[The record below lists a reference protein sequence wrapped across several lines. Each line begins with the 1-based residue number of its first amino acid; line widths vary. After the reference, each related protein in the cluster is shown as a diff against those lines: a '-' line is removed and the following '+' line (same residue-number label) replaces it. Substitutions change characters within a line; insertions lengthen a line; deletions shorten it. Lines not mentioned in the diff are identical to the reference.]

1 MTGES
6 ACRLARS
13 RVHHASVARGDQS
26 RWVALAGFAL
36 LVAYVVV
43 RELGN
48 SAYDDSYFFK
58 RFALHAVE
66 NGVYAW
72 NLEDG
77 AVHGST
83 SQLFQALTTAVVL
96 FTKTHFV
103 AAVRVL
109 DGALLVLTAGLLL
122 RVARGPLVLLTLGNA
137 LVTSVIRSNMETAL
151 ALAVLAAALVLELR
165 TSREPKRW
173 ADVMSVAATV
183 LVYLA
188 RPDAAAIVAVFA
200 LLHRWWSGRGVIR
213 YAVMLG
219 VSMALV
225 WAGLWAVY
233 GTALPLSFHMK
244 TMALH
249 TYGPHI
255 ASKRWSAKVPHLLV
269 FAFTVAPMLWLLV
282 RARVWKR
289 RDATLALTLSALAFV
304 AYHVVSTHEIMGYRA
319 RFYVP
324 ALVPLCLATARVW
337 PAERV
342 PLARWGAFVVVWSG
356 CAAVAYGQGWMPNGD
371 GFFLTVLPW
380 PVYVML
386 ALGWSVAL
394 AWPQRGGL
402 AVAGCLLVGTVAWI
416 PMEDSELRS
425 DTDVIFRHNR
435 EVTTTRGVFDVARCL
450 PAGSTVYH
458 SEMGVPGLVLY
469 RMRVIDQAGLLSRD
483 VAMGGRS
490 FQTRCAQERPE
501 AIFLPHR
508 NYRALNTE
516 IAASACIEDYVR
528 IVKRSSSALHVRAD
542 LAEGFLQCGTEYR
555 EWR

>member
-1 MTGES
+1 M
-6 ACRLARS
+6 
-13 RVHHASVARGDQS
+13 ARGDDSS
-26 RWVALAGFAL
+26 RWWVPLTGFAV

-48 SAYDDSYFFK
+48 SPYDDSYFFK

-137 LVTSVIRSNMETAL
+137 LVMSVIRSNMETAL
-151 ALAVLAAALVLELR
+151 ALAVLATALVLELR
-165 TSREPKRW
+165 GAREDSSR
-173 ADVMSVAATV
+173 ADRISAAVTV
-183 LVYLA
+183 IVYLA

-200 LLHRWWSGRGVIR
+200 LLQRWWSGRGTVR
-213 YAVMLG
+213 YAAMLG

-249 TYGPHI
+249 TYGPYI
-255 ASKRWSAKVPHLLV
+255 ASRRWATKVPHLLV
-269 FAFTVAPMLWLLV
+269 FVFTVAPMLWLLV
-282 RARVWKR
+282 RARVWKH
-289 RDATLALTLSALAFV
+289 RDATLALTLSALVFV

-337 PAERV
+337 PTERV
-342 PLARWGAFVVVWSG
+342 PLARWGAFVLAWSG
-356 CAAVAYGQGWMPNGD
+356 CGAVAYGQGWMPNGD
-371 GFFLTVLPW
+371 GFFLTMLPW
-380 PVYVML
+380 PAYVMVVV
-386 ALGWSVAL
+386 GWSVAL
-394 AWPQRGGL
+394 VWPGRGVV
-402 AVAGCLLVGTVAWI
+402 VAGCLLLGITAWI
-416 PMEDSELRS
+416 PLEDSDLRS
-425 DTDVIFRHNR
+425 DTDVVFRHNR

-450 PAGSTVYH
+450 PEGSTVYH
-458 SEMGVPGLVLY
+458 SEMGIPGLVLY
-469 RMRVIDQAGLLSRD
+469 RMSVIDQAGLLSRD

-490 FQTRCAQERPE
+490 FQTRCAEERPE

-508 NYRALNTE
+508 NYRALNAE
-516 IAASACIEDYVR
+516 IADSACIRDYVQ

-542 LAEGFLQCGTEYR
+542 LAAGFLQCGTDYR
-555 EWR
+555 QWR

>member
-1 MTGES
+1 MP
-6 ACRLARS
+6 
-13 RVHHASVARGDQS
+13 
-26 RWVALAGFAL
+26 LAGFAV

-66 NGVYAW
+66 DGVYAW

-83 SQLFQALTTAVVL
+83 SQLFQVLSTAVVL
-96 FTKTHFV
+96 FTKTHFI
-103 AAVRVL
+103 AAIRVL
-109 DGALLVLTAGLLL
+109 DGALLVFTAGLLL

-137 LVTSVIRSNMETAL
+137 LATSVVRSNMETAL
-151 ALAVLAAALVLELR
+151 ALTVLSVALVLELR
-165 TSREPKRW
+165 TSRDPGPRSD
-173 ADVMSVAATV
+173 ATSVVATV

-200 LLHRWWSGRGVIR
+200 LLQRRWSGRSVVR
-213 YAVMLG
+213 YAAMLG

-225 WAGLWAVY
+225 WTGLWAVY

-255 ASKRWSAKVPHLLV
+255 ASRRWSAKVPHLLV
-269 FAFTVAPMLWLLV
+269 FGFTVAPMLWLLV

-289 RDATLALTLSALAFV
+289 RDATLALTLSAVAFV
-304 AYHVVSTHEIMGYRA
+304 GYHVVSTHEIMGYRA
-319 RFYVP
+319 RFYLP
-324 ALVPLCLATARVW
+324 ALIPLCLATARVW
-337 PAERV
+337 PTDRV
-342 PLARWGAFVVVWSG
+342 PLRQWGAFALVWSG
-356 CAAVAYGQGWMPNGD
+356 ACSLAYARGWIPNGD
-371 GFFLTVLPW
+371 GFFLIVLPW
-380 PVYVML
+380 PVYAMVL
-386 ALGWSVAL
+386 AGWSVAL
-394 AWPQRGGL
+394 LWTGRG
-402 AVAGCLLVGTVAWI
+402 ATVVAGCLLVGTIAWI
-416 PMEDSELRS
+416 PLEDSELRS

-450 PAGSTVYH
+450 PEGSTVYH

-469 RMRVIDQAGLLSRD
+469 RMSVVDQAGLLSRD

-490 FQTRCAQERPE
+490 FQTRCEQERPE

-508 NYRALNTE
+508 NYRALNAE
-516 IAASACIEDYVR
+516 IAESACIKDYVR
-528 IVKRSSSALHVRAD
+528 IVRRSSSALHVRAD
-542 LAEGFLQCGTEYR
+542 LAQGFLQCGTEYR
-555 EWR
+555 QWR

>member
-1 MTGES
+1 MP
-6 ACRLARS
+6 
-13 RVHHASVARGDQS
+13 
-26 RWVALAGFAL
+26 LAGFAL

-83 SQLFQALTTAVVL
+83 SQLFQLLTTAVVL

-137 LVTSVIRSNMETAL
+137 LVTSVVRSNMETAL
-151 ALAVLAAALVLELR
+151 ALAVLSAALVLELR
-165 TSREPKRW
+165 MSRDSKPR
-173 ADVMSVAATV
+173 ADAVSAAATV

-200 LLHRWWSGRGVIR
+200 LLQRWWNGQGVIR
-213 YAVMLG
+213 YAAMLV
-219 VSMALV
+219 VSMVAV

-233 GTALPLSFHMK
+233 GDALPLSFHMK

-249 TYGPHI
+249 TYGPYI
-255 ASKRWSAKVPHLLV
+255 ASRRWATKVPHLLV

-289 RDATLALTLSALAFV
+289 RDATLALTVSALAFV

-337 PAERV
+337 PTERV
-342 PLARWGAFVVVWSG
+342 PMRRWGAFAVVWAG
-356 CAAVAYGQGWMPNGD
+356 CAAVAYIQGWIPNGD

-380 PVYVML
+380 PVYVMVVG
-386 ALGWSVAL
+386 GWTVAL
-394 AWPQRGGL
+394 AWPPRSF
-402 AVAGCLLVGTVAWI
+402 AVAGCLLIGTVAWI
-416 PMEDSELRS
+416 PLEHTALRS
-425 DTDVIFRHNR
+425 DTDVISRHNR

-458 SEMGVPGLVLY
+458 SEMGVPGLALY
-469 RMRVIDQAGLLSRD
+469 RMSVIDQAGLLSRD

-490 FQTRCAQERPE
+490 FQTRCAEDRPE

-516 IAASACIEDYVR
+516 IAASECIGDYVR
-528 IVKRSSSALHVRAD
+528 VVERSSSALHVRAD
-542 LAEGFLQCGTEYR
+542 LAQGFMRCGTEYR
-555 EWR
+555 EWQ

>member
-1 MTGES
+1 MS
-6 ACRLARS
+6 
-13 RVHHASVARGDQS
+13 
-26 RWVALAGFAL
+26 LAGFAA
-36 LVAYVVV
+36 LVAYVVF

-72 NLEDG
+72 NLGDG

-83 SQLFQALTTAVVL
+83 SQLFQVLSTAVVL

-103 AAVRVL
+103 AVVRVL
-109 DGALLVLTAGLLL
+109 DGALLVCAAGLLL

-151 ALAVLAAALVLELR
+151 ALTVLTAALVLELKN
-165 TSREPKRW
+165 SREPKPR
-173 ADVMSVAATV
+173 ADAMSVAATV
-183 LVYLA
+183 VVYLA

-200 LLHRWWSGRGVIR
+200 LLQRWWGGRSVVR
-213 YAVMLG
+213 YSAMLA

-249 TYGPHI
+249 TYGPYI
-255 ASKRWSAKVPHLLV
+255 ASKRWSTKVPHLLV
-269 FAFTVAPMLWLLV
+269 FAFTVAPMLWILL
-282 RARVWKR
+282 RARVWRR
-289 RDATLALTLSALAFV
+289 RDATLALTLSAMAFV

-324 ALVPLCLATARVW
+324 ALVPLCIATARVW
-337 PAERV
+337 PSERV
-342 PLARWGAFVVVWSG
+342 ALKAWGVFAVVWSG
-356 CAAVAYGQGWMPNGD
+356 LGALAYLQGWMPNAD

-380 PVYVML
+380 PVYVMVVVGWTL
-386 ALGWSVAL
+386 ALAL
-394 AWPQRGGL
+394 TWQGGGL
-402 AVAGCLLVGTVAWI
+402 AVTGCLLLGTLAWI
-416 PMEDSELRS
+416 PVEDSELRS

-469 RMRVIDQAGLLSRD
+469 RMNVIDQAGLLSRD

-490 FQTRCAQERPE
+490 FQARCSQERPE

-508 NYRALNTE
+508 NYRALNAE
-516 IAASACIEDYVR
+516 ICLLYTSPSPRD
-528 IVKRSSSALHVRAD
+528 S
-542 LAEGFLQCGTEYR
+542 
-555 EWR
+555 

>member
-1 MTGES
+1 M
-6 ACRLARS
+6 
-13 RVHHASVARGDQS
+13 ARGDESS
-26 RWVALAGFAL
+26 RWVPLAGFAI

-83 SQLFQALTTAVVL
+83 SQLFQVLTTGVVL
-96 FTKTHFV
+96 LTKTHFV

-109 DGALLVLTAGLLL
+109 DGVLLVLTAGILL

-137 LVTSVIRSNMETAL
+137 LVTSVVRSNMETAL

-165 TSREPKRW
+165 TSRDPKPR
-173 ADVMSVAATV
+173 ADGLSAVATV

-188 RPDAAAIVAVFA
+188 RPDAAVIVAVFA
-200 LLHRWWSGRGVIR
+200 LLQRRWSGRGVVR
-213 YAVMLG
+213 YSMMLG

-225 WAGLWAVY
+225 WAALWAVY

-255 ASKRWSAKVPHLLV
+255 ASRRWAEKVPHLLV

-289 RDATLALTLSALAFV
+289 RDATLALTLGALAFV

-324 ALVPLCLATARVW
+324 ALIPLCLASARVW
-337 PAERV
+337 PSERV
-342 PLARWGAFVVVWSG
+342 ELRRWGLFVLVWAG
-356 CAAVAYGQGWMPNGD
+356 AAAVAYARGWMPNGD

-380 PVYVML
+380 PVYAMVVV
-386 ALGWSVAL
+386 GWTVAL
-394 AWPQRGGL
+394 AWPGRGL
-402 AVAGCLLVGTVAWI
+402 AVVGYLLVGTVAWI
-416 PMEDSELRS
+416 PMQDTELRS

-490 FQTRCAQERPE
+490 FQTRCAAERPE
-501 AIFLPHR
+501 AIFLPHK
-508 NYRALNTE
+508 NYRALNAE
-516 IAASACIEDYVR
+516 IAASECIGDYVR
-528 IVKRSSSALHVRAD
+528 IVKRSSSALHVRSD
-542 LAEGFLQCGTEYR
+542 LAQGFLQCGTEYR

>member
-1 MTGES
+1 MP
-6 ACRLARS
+6 
-13 RVHHASVARGDQS
+13 
-26 RWVALAGFAL
+26 LAGFAVL
-36 LVAYVVV
+36 IAYVAI

-58 RFALHAVE
+58 RFALHALE
-66 NGVYAW
+66 NSVYAW

-83 SQLFQALTTAVVL
+83 SQLFQVLTTAVVL

-137 LVTSVIRSNMETAL
+137 LVTSVVRSNMETAL

-165 TSREPKRW
+165 TSRDPKPRSD
-173 ADVMSVAATV
+173 ALCAAATV

-200 LLHRWWSGRGVIR
+200 LLQRRWSGRSVVR
-213 YAVMLG
+213 YAAILG
-219 VSMALV
+219 VSMVLV
-225 WAGLWAVY
+225 WASMWAIY

-249 TYGPHI
+249 TYGPYI
-255 ASKRWSAKVPHLLV
+255 ASRRWADKVPHLLA
-269 FAFTVAPMLWLLV
+269 FAFTVAPMFWLLV

-289 RDATLALTLSALAFV
+289 RDTTLALTLSALAFV
-304 AYHVVSTHEIMGYRA
+304 AYHVISTHEIMGYRA

-324 ALVPLCLATARVW
+324 ALIPLCLATARVW
-337 PAERV
+337 PTERV
-342 PLARWGAFVVVWSG
+342 PLRRWGVFVLAWAGVG
-356 CAAVAYGQGWMPNGD
+356 ALAYVRGWAPNGE
-371 GFFLTVLPW
+371 GFFLTELPW
-380 PVYVML
+380 PVYAML
-386 ALGWSVAL
+386 VVGWSVAL
-394 AWPQRGGL
+394 AWPRRAL
-402 AVAGCLLVGTVAWI
+402 AVAGCLVVGTIVWI
-416 PMEDSELRS
+416 PLEGAKLRS
-425 DTDVIFRHNR
+425 DTDIMFRHGR

-469 RMRVIDQAGLLSRD
+469 RMSVIDQAGLLSRD

-490 FQTRCAQERPE
+490 FQTRCAAERPE

-516 IAASACIEDYVR
+516 IAASECIGDYVR

-542 LAEGFLQCGTEYR
+542 LAADFLQCGTEYR
-555 EWR
+555 EWQ